1 VKIKKIWKNPS
12 LAWLTNEMAR
22 VMTVSL
28 ASGGETMAFSSFM
41 MSQETTVPPCHQ
53 TMENSDMEIS
63 LDDDEDYETK
73 TIIASKA
80 SSRNMR
86 FYQMKLSTYKSN
98 ATSKLFKL
106 VKIMFSKEPQ
116 MDIKLHASMNED
128 FESKPICSIDELPET
143 DEEMAA
149 YFPSIYG

>member
-1 VKIKKIWKNPS
+1 
-12 LAWLTNEMAR
+12 
-22 VMTVSL
+22 VSL
-28 ASGGETMAFSSFM
+28 ASGGETVAFSSFT

-63 LDDDEDYETK
+63 LDDNEDNETK

-98 ATSKLFKL
+98 ATSKLFKV
-106 VKIMFSKEPQ
+106 VKIMISKEPQ
-116 MDIKLHASMNED
+116 IEIELHDSMNKD
-128 FESKPICSIDELPET
+128 FELKPIYSIDELPET
-143 DEEMAA
+143 DEEMVA
-149 YFPSIYG
+149 YFPSIYDNKNKDGTAIVF

>member
-28 ASGGETMAFSSFM
+28 ASGGETTAFSSFT

-63 LDDDEDYETK
+63 LDDDEDHETK
-73 TIIASKA
+73 TIIMSEA
-80 SSRNMR
+80 SSQNMR
-86 FYQMKLSTYKSN
+86 F
-98 ATSKLFKL
+98 
-106 VKIMFSKEPQ
+106 
-116 MDIKLHASMNED
+116 IK
-128 FESKPICSIDELPET
+128 
-143 DEEMAA
+143 
-149 YFPSIYG
+149 